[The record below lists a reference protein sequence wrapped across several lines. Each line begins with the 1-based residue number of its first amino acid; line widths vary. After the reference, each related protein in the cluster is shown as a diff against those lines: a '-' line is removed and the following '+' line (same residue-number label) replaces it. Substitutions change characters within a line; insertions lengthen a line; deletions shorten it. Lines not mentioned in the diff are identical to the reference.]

1 MVLKYYLN
9 WKQNI
14 SQFHDLKKKHIIYM
28 DENVAELEMIY
39 SWAYF
44 PIYYYRLFW
53 TPIKLGWFKK

>member
-1 MVLKYYLN
+1 
-9 WKQNI
+9 
-14 SQFHDLKKKHIIYM
+14 M